1 MTNRTNKSK
10 NSAHSSSYGN
20 RLKNKMLS
28 NHLASKQASLN
39 LEHSGSPP
47 EQYKEKQE
55 EEDVRFGATAGSGGA
70 LDSLAMDLDQQNE
83 QPRKSLSAP
92 KSDRKSF

>member
-1 MTNRTNKSK
+1 MTNRTNRSK

-20 RLKNKMLS
+20 RLKNKVLS
-28 NHLASKQASLN
+28 NHLASKQPSLN

-55 EEDVRFGATAGSGGA
+55 EEDVRFGVTVGSGG
-70 LDSLAMDLDQQNE
+70 LDSLAMDLDQPN
-83 QPRKSLSAP
+83 
-92 KSDRKSF
+92 D